1 LRSGFR
7 IAVPG
12 LRLPGSR
19 REERVQGLMQDWPL
33 TVDRIIDH
41 AGAWHSAREIVT
53 RTLEGPI
60 ARITYAEARRRA
72 KRLSNALVAQGIG
85 PGDRVATLAMNTARH
100 LEAWYGIMGMGAVC
114 HTLNP
119 RLHPDQ
125 LVYMLNHAGDR
136 MVMADA
142 CFAPLLAA
150 VLPRAPRVEAVV
162 WLADAPAPPPAPAGL
177 GYEAWIAGHPDRF
190 DWGGFDERTAAGLCY
205 TSGTT
210 GDPKGVLYSHRS
222 NVLHSFMALQA
233 DVMDLSARDVALV
246 VVPMFHANG
255 WGLPFSCPAV
265 GAKLV
270 LPGLKLDPASLHE
283 LIEAEGV
290 TFSAAVP
297 TIWGALL
304 AHLDATGGRLSTLKR
319 VVIGG
324 ALCPPALIRGF
335 HDRYGVEVLH
345 GWGMTETSPLGVVG
359 APSAEMA
366 ARPWDEQLPQR
377 CKQGRPPFGIELKVA
392 DEAGR
397 SLPRDGRTPGR
408 LMAKGCAVASAY
420 FGREDEPILDG
431 EGFFDTGDIATLDG
445 DGFVQITDRAKDVIK
460 SGGEWIS
467 SVEIEGLVAADPRV
481 ELCAVIGLPHPRW
494 DERPLLVVKLRPG
507 ATATPAEMLATLE
520 GRIARW
526 WTPDEGAFVDDI
538 PLGATGKVDKKLV
551 RARFAGHRL
560 ASIAAGETTS

>member
-1 LRSGFR
+1 M
-7 IAVPG
+7 
-12 LRLPGSR
+12 
-19 REERVQGLMQDWPL
+19 QGLMQDWPL

-41 AGAWHSAREIVT
+41 AAGWHGAREIVT
-53 RTLEGPI
+53 RSIEGPI
-60 ARITYAEARRRA
+60 QRVTYAEVRARA
-72 KRLSNALVAQGIG
+72 KQLSNALVAQGIG

-100 LEAWYGIMGMGAVC
+100 LEAWYGVMGMGAVC

-136 MVMADA
+136 MVLADA

-150 VLPRAPRVEAVV
+150 VLPHAPGVETVV
-162 WLADAPAPPPAPAGL
+162 WLTDAPTLPPAPAGI
-177 GYEAWIAGHPDRF
+177 GYETLIAGHSDEF
-190 DWGGFDERTAAGLCY
+190 DWGGFDEKTAAGLCY

-222 NVLHSFMALQA
+222 NVLHSYMALQA
-233 DVMDLSARDVALV
+233 DVMDLSARDTALM

-270 LPGLKLDPASLHE
+270 LPGLKMDPVSLHE
-283 LIEAEGV
+283 LLETEGV

-304 AHLDATGGRLSTLKR
+304 QHLDTTGGRLSTLKR

-324 ALCPPALIRGF
+324 ALCPPALITGF

-359 APSAEMA
+359 TPTAAMA
-366 ARPWDEQLPQR
+366 ARPFDQQLGQR
-377 CKQGRPPFGIELKVA
+377 FKQGRPPFGFELKTA
-392 DEAGR
+392 AE
-397 SLPRDGRTPGR
+397 DGHTLEHDGVTPGR
-408 LMAKGCAVASAY
+408 LMARGCAVASAY
-420 FGREDEPILDG
+420 FGREGESILDG
-431 EGFFDTGDIATLDG
+431 EGFFDTGDIATLDA

-467 SVEIEGLVAADPRV
+467 SVEIEGLIASDPRV
-481 ELCAVIGLPHPRW
+481 ELCAVIGLPHPKW
-494 DERPLLVVKLRPG
+494 DERPLLAVKLRPDM
-507 ATATPAEMLATLE
+507 AATPAEMLAVLE

-526 WTPDEGAFVDDI
+526 WTPDEVVFVDDI
-538 PLGATGKVDKKLV
+538 PLGPTGKVDKKLV
-551 RARFAGHRL
+551 RARFAGHKL
-560 ASIAAGETTS
+560 ASIAGEGVQA

>member
-1 LRSGFR
+1 M
-7 IAVPG
+7 
-12 LRLPGSR
+12 
-19 REERVQGLMQDWPL
+19 EGLMQDWPL

-41 AGAWHSAREIVT
+41 AAAWHGAREIVT
-53 RTLEGPI
+53 RSIEG
-60 ARITYAEARRRA
+60 RIERVTYAEARGRA
-72 KRLSNALVAQGIG
+72 KRVSNALSAGGIG

-125 LVYMLNHAGDR
+125 IAYMLNHAGDR
-136 MVMADA
+136 MVLADA

-150 VLPRAPRVEAVV
+150 VLPRAPAVEAVV
-162 WLADAPAPPPAPAGL
+162 WLTGAQTLPAAPVGI
-177 GYEAWIAGHPDRF
+177 GYEAWIADQPDRF
-190 DWGGFDERTAAGLCY
+190 AWGRFDERTAAGLCY

-222 NVLHSFMALQA
+222 NVLHSYMALQA
-233 DVMDLSARDVALV
+233 DVMDLSARDTVLV

-270 LPGLKLDPASLHE
+270 LPGLKMDPVSLHE
-283 LIEAEGV
+283 LLETEGV

-304 AHLDATGGRLSTLKR
+304 QHLDATGGTLSTLKR

-359 APSAEMA
+359 APTATMA
-366 ARPWDEQLPQR
+366 DRPFDEQAPQR
-377 CKQGRPPFGIELKVA
+377 FKQGRPPFGFELKVA
-392 DEAGR
+392 DAAGGR
-397 SLPRDGRTPGR
+397 LPHDGVTPGR
-408 LMAKGCAVASAY
+408 LMARGAAVASAY
-420 FGREDEPILDG
+420 FGREDEAILDA
-431 EGFFDTGDIATLDG
+431 EGFFDTGDLATLDA

-467 SVEIEGLVAADPRV
+467 SVEIEGLIASDPRV
-481 ELCAVIGLPHPRW
+481 ELCVVIGLPHPKW
-494 DERPLLVVKLRPG
+494 DERPLLAVKLRAG
-507 ATATPAEMLATLE
+507 ADATPGEMLAVLE

-526 WTPDEGAFVDDI
+526 WTPDEVVFVDDI

-551 RARFAGHRL
+551 RARFAGHKL
-560 ASIAAGETTS
+560 ASIATED